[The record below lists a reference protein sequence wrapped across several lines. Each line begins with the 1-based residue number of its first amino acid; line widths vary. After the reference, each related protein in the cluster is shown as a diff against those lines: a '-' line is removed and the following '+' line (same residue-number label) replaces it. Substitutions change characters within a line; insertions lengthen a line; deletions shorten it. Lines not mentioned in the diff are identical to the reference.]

1 MAARGLASG
10 NNIRAARRHRDCHA
24 TPPQLLNHPTRISW
38 RADRATGRS
47 SPPCVAPRRGSCRLS
62 QRGGSAR
69 PRHRTNR
76 SSGLSSR
83 RRGSHPRSQQP
94 SSAPGI
100 DVPWVCDQRLTPET
114 PAECVKAAE
123 QAMLSLGGLGLR
135 AVRVSSLGHGSAGRE
150 PRRKAAKA
158 GASDLSSSAPAI

>member
-1 MAARGLASG
+1 VIVTRPRLNCSIILLGFSGEQIGQPGEVRRHASRLVAGHAVYRSAAARLVLAIEPTDRLAFRVVDAVATLGL
-10 NNIRAARRHRDCHA
+10 NNRPARRES
-24 TPPQLLNHPTRISW
+24 T
-38 RADRATGRS
+38 
-47 SPPCVAPRRGSCRLS
+47 CR
-62 QRGGSAR
+62 
-69 PRHRTNR
+69 
-76 SSGLSSR
+76 
-83 RRGSHPRSQQP
+83 
-94 SSAPGI
+94 GI
-100 DVPWVCDQRLTPET
+100 DVPGVCDQRLTPET